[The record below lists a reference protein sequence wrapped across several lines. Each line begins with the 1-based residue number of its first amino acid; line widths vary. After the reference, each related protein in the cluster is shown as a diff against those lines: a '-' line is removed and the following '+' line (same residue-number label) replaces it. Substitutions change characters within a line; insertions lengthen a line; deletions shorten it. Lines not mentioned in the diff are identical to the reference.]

1 MKKSLLFALA
11 LVCGLSAQA
20 QVTNSEW
27 KSYNMTNMQLKQ
39 WLTNDAG
46 SLADTVKIVC
56 AKYIDNYNV
65 DTFLYASFINNQLI
79 EKDDA
84 YINTEEAQYYSWW
97 IGGELYTYENGKSSI
112 LMSGSVSGKVPFS
125 FNAAEDT
132 TYAAFIGKGEF
143 IANTLNN
150 SRELPVSFTSSNP
163 NIIKVNAQTGAIEVM
178 AVGQATIT
186 ASYAG
191 EAGIFPAYQASYTMT
206 VVNRPFDDYE
216 FVDLEHMEQTE
227 YEWWIESGS
236 RSYDPETYTLT
247 LDNYMLIAG
256 EYTWFQFFTF
266 GMNRPSPIPLT
277 VYVKGDCKII
287 SRGGAI
293 SAGADVIIRGDE
305 GATLAMFSY
314 IPPIEA
320 HKCIIDGANVSLA
333 SEAHP
338 NFEGEV
344 LQINNGSYVHLQE
357 NAYFKGET
365 DHTMQLLLGDL
376 QMDTQI
382 GILTKGVH
390 YGTEEIEQW
399 GEIQTIT
406 TFFFSDLS
414 IAPIVE
420 IGKVQRPTPITEDT
434 TTVQVSMESVEVTYA
449 PAGTEID
456 GIFYTITENDSIVPT
471 EGCLELSS
479 TMSEIEM
486 QQIAGVFATPS
497 LALAQNFRGLSFT
510 LPAGEGAITLDARTL
525 GTHQLG
531 IKIGEGQDSL
541 FVLDERQTLTI
552 QYNIAE
558 PQLVFIYGYVEAS
571 DEDPLY
577 APFKAMRK
585 VRKEENDGSVKIY
598 GISISPSHVIEDHT
612 GIDHVQGDKV
622 QSTKVL
628 RDGQI
633 LILRNGKTYNAIGI
647 KIK

>member
-1 MKKSLLFALA
+1 
-11 LVCGLSAQA
+11 
-20 QVTNSEW
+20 
-27 KSYNMTNMQLKQ
+27 MTNMQLKQ

-46 SLADTVKIVC
+46 SLADTVKIIC

-65 DTFLYASFINNQLI
+65 DTFLYASFINHQLI
-79 EKDDA
+79 EKNDA
-84 YINTEEAQYYSWW
+84 YINTEEAQFYSWW
-97 IGGELYTYENGKSSI
+97 LGGELYTYENGRTKI
-112 LMSGSVSGKVPFS
+112 QLSGSVSSRVPFS

-150 SRELPVSFTSSNP
+150 GRELPVVFSSSTP

-178 AVGQATIT
+178 AVGQATVT

-191 EAGIFPAYQASYTMT
+191 EAGVFPAYQASYTMT
-206 VVNRPFDDYE
+206 VVNRPFDDYA

-236 RSYDPETYTLT
+236 CSYDPETYTLT
-247 LDNYMLIAG
+247 LDNYILIAG

-266 GMNRPSPIPLT
+266 GMNRPSPIPLN

-305 GATLAMFSY
+305 DATLAMFSY
-314 IPPIEA
+314 IPPVMA

-344 LQINNGSYVHLQE
+344 FQINNGSYVHLQE
-357 NAYFKGET
+357 NAYFAGET
-365 DHTMQLLLGDL
+365 EHINQLLFGDL
-376 QMDTQI
+376 QMDTEI

-414 IAPIVE
+414 IAPVVE
-420 IGKVQRPTPITEDT
+420 IGKVQRPVPITEDT
-434 TTVQVSMESVEVTYA
+434 TTVQVSMGSVEVSYA

-456 GIFYTITENDSIVPT
+456 GIFYTITENDSIVPN
-471 EGCLELSS
+471 EGCLEISS

-497 LALAQNFRGLSFT
+497 LALAQNFRGVSFL
-510 LPAGEGAITLDARTL
+510 LPAGEGSITLDARTL

-541 FVLDERQTLTI
+541 FVLDERQTITI

-558 PQLVFIYGYVEAS
+558 PKLVFIYGFVEAS

-577 APFKAMRK
+577 APYKAMRK
-585 VRKEENDGSVKIY
+585 ARMEESEGSVKIY
-598 GISISPSHVIEDHT
+598 SLTINPNAIIDSHE
-612 GIDHVQGDKV
+612 GIDNIQRNHV
-622 QSTKVL
+622 QSTKVIKE
-628 RDGQI
+628 GQL
-633 LILRNGKTYNAIGI
+633 LILRGD
-647 KIK
+647 KIYTPKGQIVK